1 MAGQKQVMDLRPN
14 SEGITTLESNEQQRN
29 WTEQHSQKKV
39 NDPLANYDPSRYYLN
54 FEVVKGGI
62 VQPIETSK
70 TIAQKLAENLVARG
84 IKDPNARA
92 NVKRRC
98 RTLAQLIFGGNRER
112 MLQLAF
118 GNQPVNLSKGA
129 DNSHLTHQK
138 DIEEWAKDVYGFVA
152 KHFGEDNIISFYV
165 HLDEKN
171 PHIHCAV
178 VPVNEQNKISWH
190 SYFGKDQVEGRAI
203 IGALHDAFYEEVSKK
218 WGFERGDNMAETKAR
233 HRSTEEYKRD
243 LVSQIRELETTREG
257 LLRQIHRAE
266 IKLKGITTM
275 IANLQERKEKVQEQ
289 IDLIAKQF
297 GQEGAD
303 NADLA
308 KQMKELRKELEGIDD
323 KLALR
328 NKMLEDANN
337 TIAAAKARLA
347 ELQERHDR
355 MQNVLGDDMEKE
367 ATILQKN
374 IISTYHRMYA
384 AALEPVLS
392 THTQSQQNLLEKSGF
407 NDLAENSGHVVNVAM
422 LLALRYVHEA
432 TNYAE
437 SCGGGG
443 SHPSS
448 GWGKDKDE
456 DDEHWWRRCIA
467 QAAAMVRPAAR
478 KRKRG
483 R

>member
-1 MAGQKQVMDLRPN
+1 
-14 SEGITTLESNEQQRN
+14 
-29 WTEQHSQKKV
+29 
-39 NDPLANYDPSRYYLN
+39 
-54 FEVVKGGI
+54 
-62 VQPIETSK
+62 
-70 TIAQKLAENLVARG
+70 
-84 IKDPNARA
+84 
-92 NVKRRC
+92 
-98 RTLAQLIFGGNRER
+98 
-112 MLQLAF
+112 
-118 GNQPVNLSKGA
+118 
-129 DNSHLTHQK
+129 
-138 DIEEWAKDVYGFVA
+138 
-152 KHFGEDNIISFYV
+152 
-165 HLDEKN
+165 
-171 PHIHCAV
+171 
-178 VPVNEQNKISWH
+178 
-190 SYFGKDQVEGRAI
+190 
-203 IGALHDAFYEEVSKK
+203 
-218 WGFERGDNMAETKAR
+218 MAETKAR

-308 KQMKELRKELEGIDD
+308 KQMQELRKELEGIDD

-337 TIAAAKARLA
+337 TIAEAKARLA

-392 THTQSQQNLLEKSGF
+392 THTQSQQDLLEKSGF